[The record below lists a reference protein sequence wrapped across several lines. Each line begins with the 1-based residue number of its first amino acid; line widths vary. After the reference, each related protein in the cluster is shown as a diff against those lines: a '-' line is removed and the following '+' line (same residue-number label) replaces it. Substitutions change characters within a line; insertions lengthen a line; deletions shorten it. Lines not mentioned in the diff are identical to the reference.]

1 MGHESKEDGR
11 RWTNPHPLQSQGHTK
26 GRGYFKESM
35 LKDVAE
41 KSRREELNQQLLTL
55 VTFEKAI
62 SGEQWE

>member
-1 MGHESKEDGR
+1 
-11 RWTNPHPLQSQGHTK
+11 
-26 GRGYFKESM
+26 M

-41 KSRREELNQQLLTL
+41 KSRREELNQQLLAL